1 MKKILALLLVLMMIF
16 SFAACSSDSDD
27 ADSSEPTKKAD
38 VADKDSTDKEADADK
53 DEEADKEADSDKED
67 AEKSDDKAEVSGDW
81 VDIGKTVELEG
92 VDYTVSAVLKDS
104 GGEMPAADGNTYL
117 MVDMLLTN
125 KTDEVAS
132 VSSLLMFELQD
143 GQDNVYDLSIG
154 GLVALDQYSIVQA
167 DGDIPAK
174 SEFNCGVAFEIPEDT
189 KGLKLVIKSFMTDET
204 VEIPLE

>member
-1 MKKILALLLVLMMIF
+1 MKKILALLMVLMMVF

-38 VADKDSTDKEADADK
+38 VVDKDTPDEKAD
-53 DEEADKEADSDKED
+53 ADKEADTDKED
-67 AEKSDDKAEVSGDW
+67 ADKDDDKAEASGDW

-104 GGEMPAADGNTYL
+104 GGDMPAADGNTYL
-117 MVDMLLTN
+117 MVDMVLTN